1 MPQRLQKEK
10 GRVCVFGGSRRSE
23 QKDFRSFRVDSEE
36 KLERITLIRA
46 DLHIHTTFS
55 DDSET
60 SPKALVE
67 QLVAHPFIKVAAVTD
82 HDSVRGISTVREL
95 AAPYP
100 DILILPGVE
109 ISVPQG
115 DIIILGTEELPPKPW
130 TIESVVDFARRNKY
144 VSVAAH
150 PFREWGLGE
159 LTKTSGVDAIEVLNG
174 ASTVHANKEAHE
186 LAKAMRMPGVAGSDS
201 HKPSELFSVYTEVDA
216 SLDVDE
222 ILSAIKRGAVTVSQT
237 QNSIRF

>member
-1 MPQRLQKEK
+1 
-10 GRVCVFGGSRRSE
+10 
-23 QKDFRSFRVDSEE
+23 
-36 KLERITLIRA
+36 LIRA

-82 HDSVRGISTVREL
+82 HDSVKGIDAVRQL
-95 AAPYP
+95 AQPYP

-109 ISVPQG
+109 ISVPHG
-115 DIIILGTEELPPKPW
+115 DILILGTDELPPKPW
-130 TIESVVDFARRNKY
+130 TIESVVGFAKTNGY

-159 LTKTSGVDAIEVLNG
+159 LTRTSGVTAIEVLNG
-174 ASTVHANKEAHE
+174 ASTSQANKQALE
-186 LAKAMRMPGVAGSDS
+186 LAKTMHLPGVAGSDS
-201 HKPSELFSVYTEVDA
+201 HKPSELYSVYTEVQA

-222 ILSAIKRGAVTVSQT
+222 ILKAIKKGSVTVSQSRD
-237 QNSIRF
+237 SIHF

>member
-1 MPQRLQKEK
+1 M
-10 GRVCVFGGSRRSE
+10 
-23 QKDFRSFRVDSEE
+23 
-36 KLERITLIRA
+36 IRA

-82 HDSVRGISTVREL
+82 HDSVKGIDTIRQL
-95 AAPYP
+95 AQPYP

-115 DIIILGTEELPPKPW
+115 DIVILGTEELPPKPW
-130 TIESVVDFARRNKY
+130 TIESVVDFAKTNGY

-159 LTKTSGVDAIEVLNG
+159 LTRTSGVDAIEVLNG
-174 ASTVHANKEAHE
+174 ASTPQANKQARE
-186 LAKAMRMPGVAGSDS
+186 LAKTMSLPGVAGSDS
-201 HKPSELFSVYTEVDA
+201 HKPSELYSVYTEVQA

-222 ILSAIKRGAVTVSQT
+222 ILKAIKKGLVTASH
-237 QNSIRF
+237 SIDSIHF